1 MTFEFLSLQMTD
13 LKKLADDRSA
23 LLEEAEQSKKKMSRD
38 IETLQGRVDEL
49 SANNSKLEK
58 TRKRLQDE
66 VYLESI
72 CVHVIRCCLGLSQ
85 RQSWKIVT
93 CFILRFIFVNKNV
106 IFLYINEQLNVIL
119 GFIALFKQ
127 VDDVQLNLEKERAQV
142 SALEK
147 KQRKFDQVCESVVN
161 YCCESILLSMAG
173 LLTACFLFSVASR
186 GKSHLREERHGK
198 GQR

>member
-1 MTFEFLSLQMTD
+1 MIFEFSSLQMTD

-147 KQRKFDQVCESVVN
+147 KQRKFDQVCESVLN
-161 YCCESILLSMAG
+161 YCCESILFSVAG

-198 GQR
+198 G